1 MRTIG
6 KMKAVLMGVMLC
18 TASLAHAD
26 IQSRFMNQP
35 VYSASTATV
44 LKLGSSPASK
54 KAFFEQDFR
63 KMTLE
68 QKEFVGINLVREFAF
83 FNIEPGLDLSTLPP
97 LEKEMLVNREVTNPV
112 HQRIRVATLK
122 VIKDIMETTDFNSDK
137 NPQSLDN
144 LKKYLVKLDLLM
156 ADDKIFDFIND
167 FRFHRFDEQFDSN
180 DINYIWKE
188 VFEEKYGKEIP
199 IQSYIMFDGFEAR
212 YPQAEINKMFEKVKE
227 KQW

>member
-1 MRTIG
+1 
-6 KMKAVLMGVMLC
+6 MKKTNKINALFLGVALF
-18 TASLAHAD
+18 TTTFAHAD
-26 IQSRFMNQP
+26 IQSRFMIQP
-35 VYSASTATV
+35 VYSASGATI
-44 LKLGSSPASK
+44 LKLGSSPSSK
-54 KAFFEQDFR
+54 KEFFEQDFR

-97 LEKEMLVNREVTNPV
+97 VEKEMLVNREVTNPV
-112 HQRIRVATLK
+112 HPRIRVATLK

-156 ADDKIFDFIND
+156 TDDKVFDFIND

-188 VFEEKYGKEIP
+188 IFEEKYGKEIP

-227 KQW
+227 KKW